1 MHNASLHYPSS
12 IFLKLTVAWQILLLN
27 LSLCLADLREPTVCL
42 FFGRQDLGH
51 CGITG
56 RRDFILPC
64 TTSMCLFFGSY
75 KRGQCPP
82 FCLPLPLSLVVLPCL
97 PPASC
102 PLSTL
107 DLLILPLPL
116 QRRWYGG
123 CISSLNWIF

>member
-56 RRDFILPC
+56 RRDFISPC
-64 TTSMCLFFGSY
+64 TTSMCLSFGSY

-82 FCLPLPLSLVVLPCL
+82 FCLPLPLSLVVLACL
-97 PPASC
+97 QPASC
-102 PLSTL
+102 PLPGFIDLTL
-107 DLLILPLPL
+107 TTAEEVVWRL
-116 QRRWYGG
+116 YV
-123 CISSLNWIF
+123 SSLNWIF